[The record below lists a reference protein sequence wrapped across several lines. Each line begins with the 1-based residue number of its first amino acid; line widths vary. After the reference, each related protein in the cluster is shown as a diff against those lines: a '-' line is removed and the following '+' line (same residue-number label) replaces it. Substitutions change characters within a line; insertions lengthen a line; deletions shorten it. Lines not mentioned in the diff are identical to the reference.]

1 PLASGDEAEPPPVS
15 LCARSVDGEAGAG
28 GNSAPDGEGPRATY
42 GVEVGGGAD
51 AHGPGRVAA
60 GLLGNGGGPTDLP
73 IRASAATERAA
84 AAVGDRPAIGVL
96 RRAGGGGTTA
106 DVRPPAAA
114 AGVGRHAGP
123 AVERV
128 PAVAI
133 RDRPT
138 VRARRRTGCRGTTRA
153 EQGASVGD
161 RRFHAVTTA
170 TTDVGRALPAVGLAT
185 AVRARAARSHQ
196 ERTAHRE
203 EREQRECDSPC
214 KAHQSRYR
222 RFLLCARLTP
232 RRCGSY

>member
-1 PLASGDEAEPPPVS
+1 
-15 LCARSVDGEAGAG
+15 

-84 AAVGDRPAIGVL
+84 AAVRHCAAVVTVWARRS
-96 RRAGGGGTTA
+96 RRAAALVGDTAPAAGVGCRAGPAVEGAATAVRHGAAVVSSGARRNRCATA
-106 DVRPPAAA
+106 DVRRPAAA

-138 VRARRRTGCRGTTRA
+138 VRARRSTGCRGTTRA

-170 TTDVGRALPAVGLAT
+170 TTDVGRAPRAVGLAT
-185 AVRARAARSHQ
+185 AVRA
-196 ERTAHRE
+196 
-203 EREQRECDSPC
+203 
-214 KAHQSRYR
+214 
-222 RFLLCARLTP
+222 
-232 RRCGSY
+232 